1 MIPSNFNRCRFEILE
16 IINRLEGA
24 QLSQSRI
31 TSSVS
36 VGAGKGIVGRRRRVA
51 SWTYPDSGGRTRDGK
66 AHPSKKLCCDMLF
79 GRFRSVRR

>member
-36 VGAGKGIVGRRRRVA
+36 VGGGKGIVGRRRRVA
-51 SWTYPDSGGRTRDGK
+51 S
-66 AHPSKKLCCDMLF
+66 
-79 GRFRSVRR
+79 